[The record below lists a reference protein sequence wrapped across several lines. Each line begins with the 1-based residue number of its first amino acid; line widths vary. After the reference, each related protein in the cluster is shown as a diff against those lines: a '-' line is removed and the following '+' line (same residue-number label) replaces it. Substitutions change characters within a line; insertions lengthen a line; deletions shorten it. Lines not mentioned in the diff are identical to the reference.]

1 MNNIVLQISAPYVS
15 FEEYARISGVPVS
28 SVRHMVREGRLP
40 IRAKYKP
47 QEKPFINMLALIS
60 EASEQCHEG

>member
-1 MNNIVLQISAPYVS
+1 MNNIVFQISAPYVS
-15 FEEYARISGVPVS
+15 FEEYARLSGVPVTF
-28 SVRHMVREGRLP
+28 VRHLVREGRLP
-40 IRAKYKP
+40 IRPKCKP